1 MRLKTGAVAD
11 DSVLLLIPMPQP
23 IAPGKEDYV
32 VRGVVDMEV
41 SGAEGHTL
49 RDLQRQY
56 DVKAVISVDTLDF
69 GSKDMWHWEV
79 ALK

>member
-1 MRLKTGAVAD
+1 MRLKAGAVAD

-23 IAPGKEDYV
+23 TTPEKEDYI
-32 VRGVVDMEV
+32 VRGTIDLEV
-41 SGAEGHTL
+41 TGTEGHTL